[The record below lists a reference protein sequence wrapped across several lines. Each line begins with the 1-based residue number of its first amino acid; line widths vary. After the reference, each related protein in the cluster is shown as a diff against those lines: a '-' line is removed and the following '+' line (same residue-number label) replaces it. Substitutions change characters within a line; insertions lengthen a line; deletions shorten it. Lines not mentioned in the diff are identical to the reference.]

1 MVQNTESSG
10 IESLVRS
17 DIAIYTGGCWLRLRA
32 WREGGVSGMA
42 LALSS
47 QLTQLHSCLCGE
59 FHCDGSG
66 GFEHLCDMLTCSE
79 DMRDT
84 AVVFHSSF
92 DSSGL

>member
-1 MVQNTESSG
+1 
-10 IESLVRS
+10 
-17 DIAIYTGGCWLRLRA
+17 
-32 WREGGVSGMA
+32 MA

-66 GFEHLCDMLTCSE
+66 GLEHLCDMLTCSE